1 MIVISDT
8 TPLNYLILI
17 ERENLLY
24 KLFGKVI
31 IPQAVFDE
39 LSASGASEK
48 VRQWIKKLPFWI
60 EVRQTVLIPDASL
73 DILDAGER
81 EAILLAQELAA
92 DLLLVDD
99 RQARQAAIN
108 LGINITGT
116 VGILDK
122 AAREGL
128 IDLRTTIAE
137 IQKTN
142 FRIADDV
149 VRKLIEEDEKR
160 RSREKFLKA
169 LSKVPKV
176 EPDEDDRIE

>member
-24 KLFGKVI
+24 ELFGKVI

-48 VRQWIKKLPFWI
+48 VRRWVEKLPFWI

-73 DILDAGER
+73 DTLDAGEK
-81 EAILLAQELAA
+81 EAILLAQELLA

-99 RQARQAAIN
+99 GQARLAATN
-108 LGINITGT
+108 LGIKITGT
-116 VGILDK
+116 LGILDRAAQEK
-122 AAREGL
+122 LINLPETLDALQKTSFHVSDDLIQKLLRDDAAR
-128 IDLRTTIAE
+128 
-137 IQKTN
+137 K
-142 FRIADDV
+142 
-149 VRKLIEEDEKR
+149 
-160 RSREKFLKA
+160 
-169 LSKVPKV
+169 
-176 EPDEDDRIE
+176 